1 MIFEKIFLSSFMLNT
16 HFSDAAKVA
25 TFVKFIDVEKKLGK
39 ILKTNFCN
47 LHERYMTTF
56 VCPSGRQYQIQS

>member
-1 MIFEKIFLSSFMLNT
+1 MLNT

-25 TFVKFIDVEKKLGK
+25 IFVKLIDVEKKLGK
-39 ILKTNFCN
+39 ILKTNICN